1 MSVLKLVLVQ
11 NLVPESWLGS
21 GWEIQFL
28 GVASSWFFM
37 GSGARSEICICII
50 TFISFNIYTPYKSQ
64 DEGSF
69 ED

>member
-21 GWEIQFL
+21 RWEIQFL
-28 GVASSWFFM
+28 GVASSWFIM

-50 TFISFNIYTPYKSQ
+50 TFISFNI
-64 DEGSF
+64 
-69 ED
+69 